1 MSGKPP
7 VFKQTTEDSVFY
19 KKVVKPLDAV
29 MKSDN
34 DHKKRHDAIENAF
47 KQFNDASDGSIVN
60 SSIKGISKYFEET
73 KKVLL

>member
-19 KKVVKPLDAV
+19 KKVVKSLDAV

-47 KQFNDASDGSIVN
+47 KQVMPMLPIDL
-60 SSIKGISKYFEET
+60 SSLTTPRMGA
-73 KKVLL
+73 L